1 MNPTVIGTLVL
12 AGKSL
17 TVHSTARRLQQQQR
31 QEAQEAAPQ
40 VIGINCMSL
49 SQPGDV
55 FARVSEELPAASGG
69 MHSPDRCSLGCRQ
82 CLESRPFGISPVK
95 TCNILAEIT

>member
-1 MNPTVIGTLVL
+1 MNPTVKGTLVL

-17 TVHSTARRLQQQQR
+17 TVHSTARRLQQQR
-31 QEAQEAAPQ
+31 REAQEAAPQ

-55 FARVSEELPAASGG
+55 FARVSKELPAASGG
-69 MHSPDRCSLGCRQ
+69 MHSPYRCSLGCRQ
-82 CLESRPFGISPVK
+82 CLESRPFAILAVT